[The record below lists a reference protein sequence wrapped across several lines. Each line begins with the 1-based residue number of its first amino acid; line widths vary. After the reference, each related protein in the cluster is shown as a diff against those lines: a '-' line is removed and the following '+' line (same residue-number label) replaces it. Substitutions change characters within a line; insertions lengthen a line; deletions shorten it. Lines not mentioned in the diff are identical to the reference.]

1 MFYLILGIAQAAHSV
16 EEYLSRLTDWFPLVT
31 GYIHNLADFFPI
43 LRMSEQTFV
52 ALNVA
57 IITFLLSISPF
68 VFQNKQW
75 ALKVANVVA
84 VIEILNG
91 LIHISPAIYLGSYY
105 PGCISAVGLLVFGIL
120 YLMSS
125 RVAPGKS

>member
-68 VFQNKQW
+68 VFQNKQ
-75 ALKVANVVA
+75 
-84 VIEILNG
+84 
-91 LIHISPAIYLGSYY
+91 
-105 PGCISAVGLLVFGIL
+105 
-120 YLMSS
+120 
-125 RVAPGKS
+125 